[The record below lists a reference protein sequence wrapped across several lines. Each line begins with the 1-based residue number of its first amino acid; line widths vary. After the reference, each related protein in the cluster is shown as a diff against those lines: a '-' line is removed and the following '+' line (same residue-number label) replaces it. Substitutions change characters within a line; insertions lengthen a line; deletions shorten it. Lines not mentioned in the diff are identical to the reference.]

1 MRLDRYL
8 RFSVIP
14 RDWHLKR
21 VMGCSAVQN
30 QGVDKETE
38 HQTSTGKVHKDR
50 QTYRQ
55 SETGGPLAKWGDT
68 EIKTRLYEEEGAEE
82 ERGVEILKEKSLKV

>member
-21 VMGCSAVQN
+21 VRGCSAVQN
-30 QGVDKETE
+30 QGVNKETE

-82 ERGVEILKEKSLKV
+82 ERGVGTREEQRF